1 MLSTTLNEETTHK
14 LLRAVNG
21 KKVDTPTQDC
31 MRKDHVIS
39 DTMIEILKNHI
50 FTRENSYKMLSEQ
63 VYVPE

>member
-1 MLSTTLNEETTHK
+1 M
-14 LLRAVNG
+14 A

>member
-1 MLSTTLNEETTHK
+1 MRKPHTSFYEQSM
-14 LLRAVNG
+14 A